1 MDKKYYLQFLTIPLV
16 LILLTVIT
24 LTTYNIASLVEDK
37 NHAIEKSRK
46 EFTEQNKKL
55 IYNKVHE
62 TITNIE
68 YTKEQNYKNKKKE
81 IKSKVD
87 NLVKSMNHLY
97 QNGKNKI
104 DEKIIK
110 QQFIDLIKGQN
121 KTAKNNYL
129 FLIDIKTSEALVHK
143 VKHLQNKLLEDKK
156 DKKGIYTFKSKVEIL
171 KNKKS
176 SYQELYFA
184 KPSNPT
190 KEYKKM
196 VYFTKFEPFN
206 WIIGT
211 GYYIDDVQNEIEKKI
226 AKKLNNIQ
234 KDLDRYI
241 FVSKVHNINGG
252 EEFATI
258 LVMPNKTKIL
268 GKKIS
273 DNIKDIKGNYYRK
286 KYLKDLK
293 SYGESY
299 QQYWFKKPNSDDNG
313 EKLTYFTVYTPFN
326 WIIGSGFYFD
336 DLEKE
341 ITLKHKIIEKEIQK
355 KLEHAIIISIIVLII
370 AGVLLYILINNLA
383 KRMKKQNDK
392 LIHQKKTFKS
402 LYDNSVNAIFLIKDG
417 LFYDCNLS
425 AIKMFKISNK
435 NTIIGANPANIS
447 AKFQTNGKDS
457 ISEAKYYLNKT
468 IKDGYARFNWQQKR
482 ETGEVFEAEVTLTK
496 IIIDEQ
502 EIIHASIRDNSE
514 KIKLQNEAYENE
526 RMMIQQSKMAAM
538 GEMIGNI
545 AHQWRQ
551 PLNALSLNN
560 QKVAYFF
567 NKGTLNKEKLDKNN
581 QKTQELIEYMS
592 NTIDDFRNFFSPNKD
607 KELFNPLDMIE
618 KSKNFVSDSF
628 KKHNITIE
636 INSNCNCKVNGYKNE
651 FSQVILNIL
660 NNSKDAIV
668 LNNIENGKV
677 TIDVDCGKKVII
689 NIYNNGGVIK
699 EETLLKVFEPYFT
712 TKEKTN
718 GTGIGLYMSKL
729 IIEKNMHGTIS
740 MQNYKDG
747 VKTTILLDT
756 VNCGEK
762 ECH

>member
-286 KYLKDLK
+286 KYLKD
-293 SYGESY
+293 
-299 QQYWFKKPNSDDNG
+299 
-313 EKLTYFTVYTPFN
+313 
-326 WIIGSGFYFD
+326 
-336 DLEKE
+336 
-341 ITLKHKIIEKEIQK
+341 
-355 KLEHAIIISIIVLII
+355 
-370 AGVLLYILINNLA
+370 
-383 KRMKKQNDK
+383 
-392 LIHQKKTFKS
+392 
-402 LYDNSVNAIFLIKDG
+402 
-417 LFYDCNLS
+417 
-425 AIKMFKISNK
+425 
-435 NTIIGANPANIS
+435 
-447 AKFQTNGKDS
+447 
-457 ISEAKYYLNKT
+457 
-468 IKDGYARFNWQQKR
+468 
-482 ETGEVFEAEVTLTK
+482 
-496 IIIDEQ
+496 
-502 EIIHASIRDNSE
+502 
-514 KIKLQNEAYENE
+514 
-526 RMMIQQSKMAAM
+526 
-538 GEMIGNI
+538 
-545 AHQWRQ
+545 
-551 PLNALSLNN
+551 
-560 QKVAYFF
+560 
-567 NKGTLNKEKLDKNN
+567 
-581 QKTQELIEYMS
+581 
-592 NTIDDFRNFFSPNKD
+592 
-607 KELFNPLDMIE
+607 
-618 KSKNFVSDSF
+618 
-628 KKHNITIE
+628 
-636 INSNCNCKVNGYKNE
+636 
-651 FSQVILNIL
+651 
-660 NNSKDAIV
+660 
-668 LNNIENGKV
+668 
-677 TIDVDCGKKVII
+677 
-689 NIYNNGGVIK
+689 
-699 EETLLKVFEPYFT
+699 
-712 TKEKTN
+712 
-718 GTGIGLYMSKL
+718 
-729 IIEKNMHGTIS
+729 
-740 MQNYKDG
+740 
-747 VKTTILLDT
+747 
-756 VNCGEK
+756 
-762 ECH
+762 